1 MEDEADQYAPVTTDK
16 SRKADT
22 EVRRHN
28 GGPDPPQVGGVKAVP
43 ETAKQ
48 RPKRNVG
55 IVARRST
62 QRASI
67 GRSAPIPTNP
77 DPDPVKPNME
87 IGSARTMPKYQRDPK
102 PEKGQ
107 PSR

>member
-1 MEDEADQYAPVTTDK
+1 MDQYAPVTTDK

-22 EVRRHN
+22 EVVLTIVL
-28 GGPDPPQVGGVKAVP
+28 DPPREGGVKEAP
-43 ETAKQ
+43 EIGKQ

-87 IGSARTMPKYQRDPK
+87 IGSACTMPKYQRDPK